1 LVWLEST
8 SPAAYDA
15 VMHRTR
21 DVAILC
27 GAALL
32 LVTLGAACNRGE
44 SPERGAGTAGRA
56 TSVAGEPQTGAPD
69 RAVVVAR
76 LRTELARLLKKE
88 ADQLPVDRPVA
99 ELGADDLTVV
109 EWQMAAERAFGVEID
124 GDALFD
130 AGTKTKK
137 DLTVIS
143 MADIVTRA
151 SR

>member
-1 LVWLEST
+1 VWLES
-8 SPAAYDA
+8 AVFGAYDA
-15 VMHRTR
+15 VMPRNR

-27 GAALL
+27 VAALL

-44 SPERGAGTAGRA
+44 SPERGAETAQRA
-56 TSVAGEPQTGAPD
+56 TGAAGGQQAGAPD
-69 RAVVVAR
+69 RAAVVAR
-76 LRTELARLLKKE
+76 LRTELARLLKK
-88 ADQLPVDRPVA
+88 DPDRLPVDRPVA

-124 GDALFD
+124 DDALFD

-137 DLTVIS
+137 DLTVAS